1 MYLDFLKMSF
11 KDIKQ
16 YVSLKDEVG
25 QLQTAD
31 FLIKDHRKN
40 VSNLGKQILK
50 NKDKKEKEIK
60 RVQGMYGFDKN
71 FGDIIIAGV
80 DEVGRGPLAGPI
92 VGAAVVL
99 DLNALEDDIILGIND
114 SKKLS
119 SKKREELAEI
129 IKEKALSYE
138 IAGLDNK
145 EIDEKGI
152 AWCNNEIFKIACSK
166 LNKKPAL
173 VISDGYA
180 VKGLNIRNNF
190 VVKGDAKSASIACAS
205 IIAKVY
211 RDNLM
216 HKYAEKY
223 PQYGFEHNVGYGSTE
238 HIEAIKKYGIC
249 PIHRMSFLK
258 NIIDRQRE
266 T

>member
-11 KDIKQ
+11 KDIKE
-16 YVSLKDEVG
+16 YISLKDEAE
-25 QLQTAD
+25 QLKLAS
-31 FLIKDHRKN
+31 FLIDDNRKN
-40 VSNLGKQILK
+40 VSSLGKQILK
-50 NKDKKEKEIK
+50 NEEKKQKEIK
-60 RVQGMYGFDKN
+60 RVQGMYDFDKN
-71 FGDIIIAGV
+71 FGNIIIAGV

-99 DLNALEDDIILGIND
+99 DLNALNDDIILGIND

-119 SKKREELAEI
+119 PKKREELSKV

-138 IAGLDNK
+138 IAELDNK

-152 AWCNNEIFKIACSK
+152 GWCNNEIFRIACSR
-166 LNKKPAL
+166 LNRKPDL

-180 VKGLNIRNNF
+180 VKGLGIRNNF

-211 RDNLM
+211 RDDLM

-238 HIEAIKKYGIC
+238 HIESIKKYGVC

-258 NIIDRQRE
+258 NIL
-266 T
+266 

>member
-1 MYLDFLKMSF
+1 MIYLDFLKMSF
-11 KDIKQ
+11 KDIKE
-16 YVSLKDEVG
+16 YVASKNETQ
-25 QLQTAD
+25 QLEIAN
-31 FLIKDHRKN
+31 FLIKDNRKN
-40 VSNLGKQILK
+40 VSSLGNQIFK
-50 NKDKKEKEIK
+50 NQEKKEKEIR
-60 RVQGMYGFDKN
+60 RVQAMYDFDKN
-71 FGDIIIAGV
+71 FGNVIIAGV

-99 DLNALEDDIILGIND
+99 DLSALSDEIILGIND

-119 SKKREELAEI
+119 SKRREELAEI

-138 IAGLDNK
+138 IASLDNN
-145 EIDEKGI
+145 EIDNKGI
-152 AWCNNEIFKIACSK
+152 GWCNNEIFKIAASK
-166 LNKKPAL
+166 LNVKPEL

-190 VVKGDAKSASIACAS
+190 VIKGDTKSASIACAS
-205 IIAKVY
+205 IVAKVY

-216 HKYAEKY
+216 HKYAEEY

-238 HIEAIKKYGIC
+238 HIDAIKKYGVC

-258 NIIDRQRE
+258 NII
-266 T
+266 